1 MTEMGGLGSC
11 AEIEGEVREGYFGP
25 QNVLTIEF

>member
-1 MTEMGGLGSC
+1 MRETGGLGSD
-11 AEIEGEVREGYFGP
+11 AGTEGEVREGYFGP